1 MGLKGLKK
9 ETVLCLGVDIPIFKE
24 ELLRFMKKE
33 LLTIQDICTNIWES
47 EANFHKFKRIG
58 KISLRFARKLKDIGF
73 NVDLFLI
80 K

>member
-33 LLTIQDICTNIWES
+33 LLTIQDICTNI
-47 EANFHKFKRIG
+47 
-58 KISLRFARKLKDIGF
+58 
-73 NVDLFLI
+73 
-80 K
+80 